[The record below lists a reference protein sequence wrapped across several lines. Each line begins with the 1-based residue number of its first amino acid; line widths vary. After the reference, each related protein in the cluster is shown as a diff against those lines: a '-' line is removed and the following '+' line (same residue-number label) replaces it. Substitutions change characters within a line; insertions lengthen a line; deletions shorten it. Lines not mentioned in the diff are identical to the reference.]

1 MLIIIIQY
9 FCDGNLFVNVSNVDN
24 VIKITFIRSGAG
36 GQAKNSAMGGAVL
49 NCFLTWTP
57 SAGFG

>member
-24 VIKITFIRSGAG
+24 VSKITFIRSGAG
-36 GQAKNSAMGGAVL
+36 GQTENSAMGGAVL
-49 NCFLTWTP
+49 NCF
-57 SAGFG
+57 